1 MTVGGNK
8 IIATW
13 LYLEGVDE
21 GGRYPQVKGKSS
33 SSSFHDIYK
42 RCLVTF
48 FLSAKSANPSAR
60 LILFS
65 NLNLQNSNRTID
77 KKVINLLKNAGVE
90 FLQLEYTF
98 QPPARQKN
106 WRNQFFVL
114 DVLQFLASD
123 TDLNDLCLV
132 LDSDI
137 VFSGID
143 SAGNFW
149 EDLQKNGYLNMIPII
164 NRDEIING
172 LSLNNLVDISLKLG
186 HENKKIEYA
195 GGEFIALRGD
205 KLQEVN
211 FIAKN
216 QWLKYRELISNDEI
230 PLMEEAHFLS
240 IVYSALSFNFGDA
253 DKYIKRIWTQ
263 AFHYE
268 NRTNSDLHLI
278 FWHLPA
284 EKRFGIRRIATKHL
298 KNPELIWPV
307 YRSEGWKK
315 YVSQLGIRENSMM
328 KIINDISRSVFD
340 RILFK

>member
-1 MTVGGNK
+1 MGAGGRK
-8 IIATW
+8 IITTW

-21 GGRYPQVKGKSS
+21 GGKYPQVKGKSS
-33 SSSFHDIYK
+33 SAHFQDIYK
-42 RCLVTF
+42 RCLITF
-48 FLSAKSANPSAR
+48 FLSARSAYPSAR

-65 NLNLQNSNRTID
+65 NVSLKNSTRKID
-77 KKVINLLKNAGVE
+77 KKIMNLLKNAGVE
-90 FLQLEYTF
+90 ILQLAYTF

-114 DVLQFLASD
+114 DVIQFLASEINQ
-123 TDLNDLCLV
+123 NDLCLV

-137 VFSGID
+137 VFSGRD
-143 SAGNFW
+143 SVDKFW
-149 EDLQKNGYLNMIPII
+149 EDLQEKGYLNMIPII
-164 NRDEIING
+164 NREEIING
-172 LSLNNLVDISLKLG
+172 LSLNDLVDISLKLG
-186 HENKKIEYA
+186 HDNKKIEYA

-205 KLQEVN
+205 KLQKVN

-216 QWLKYRELISNDEI
+216 QWLKYLELIANDEI

-240 IVYSALSFNFGDA
+240 IVYSALSFRFGYA
-253 DKYIKRIWTQ
+253 NKYIRRIWTQ

-268 NRTNSDLHLI
+268 NRTNSDLNLI

-284 EKRFGIRRIATKHL
+284 EKRFGIRRIANKHL
-298 KNPELIWPV
+298 KNSELIWPI

-315 YVSQLGIRENSMM
+315 YVSQLGIQENSIK
-328 KIINDISRSVFD
+328 KIINDVYRSVLD